1 MDVASGKRTVA
12 VAVGVLVVAASAGCG
27 GRVDKAGDAAP
38 PRPLVLTLAAHSDDE
53 EEWKPF
59 AAAVSRL
66 SHGTLRIKVLQNWRG
81 SGLPQERTYERGMV
95 SDVRAGRAQLGIF
108 SASQTSGHD
117 HDTNGNAD
125 Q

>member
-1 MDVASGKRTVA
+1 MRPPLRGGPDARSRRQVHDGRMDVASGKRTVA

-27 GRVDKAGDAAP
+27 GRVEKAGDAAP

-66 SHGTLRIKVLQNWRG
+66 SHGTLRIKVLQNWR
-81 SGLPQERTYERGMV
+81 R
-95 SDVRAGRAQLGIF
+95 
-108 SASQTSGHD
+108 
-117 HDTNGNAD
+117 
-125 Q
+125 